1 MASVFDF
8 KKLRRFTKI
17 YAVVQVFLTALLFYM
32 AMHFQ
37 ADLGERF
44 LNSVIAT
51 LVIQLIL
58 FYPINRFAVR
68 EARREVDACETGL
81 SFDALK
87 KLRTSRTIGEGVK
100 VGAFLF
106 FFTFIF
112 KMPPNKFILSTTFLT
127 FILTFLCYFQCFNF
141 AAKRLMAG
149 KS

>member
-1 MASVFDF
+1 MASAFDF
-8 KKLRRFTKI
+8 KKLRQFIKI
-17 YAVVQVFLTALLFYM
+17 YAAVQVFLIALLVYM
-32 AMHFQ
+32 AILFQ
-37 ADLGERF
+37 AELGDRF

-68 EARREVDACETGL
+68 EARREVDACEIGL
-81 SFDALK
+81 SFDTLK
-87 KLRTSRTIGEGVK
+87 KFRTSRTIGEGVK
-100 VGAFLF
+100 IGVFLF

-112 KMPPNKFILSTTFLT
+112 KAPANKFVLSTTFLT

-141 AAKRLMAG
+141 ATKRLMAG